1 VSTEVLLLILLFL
14 GLLGLPM
21 LPGCLEL
28 WRRRDSRPIEID
40 QEATVNPRE
49 PGLAFRRGLAS
60 LVEVADT
67 DLPVRAPID
76 RAGGQTYEV
85 HRELRLGPGAR
96 IPALLIALGAAEVGD
111 AATLGDLYVRGEARL
126 GAAIRLRA
134 LAVDGDVVLGQ
145 DSRVENWIDTE
156 ASARIGPRCDLGRS
170 ATAVKGLT
178 LGAGCTFRRLG
189 GLPVS
194 TEGPARPP
202 AGATLVEPGEPA
214 ERRIDDALLW
224 AGRRLTV
231 PSGLTVDRDLI
242 VHGEV
247 RVGAGNVV
255 RGSIKAYGGLHL
267 DEGVRVEG
275 NLICRRDIRIAGD
288 ATIRGN
294 VYAEGDVAVG
304 RGTRVGD
311 ATAFKTVYAAGRIE
325 LAPDVLVFGWIVAD
339 HAGMVVGP

>member
-1 VSTEVLLLILLFL
+1 MSVEVVLLVLLFL

-21 LPGCLEL
+21 VPGCLEL
-28 WRRRDSRPIEID
+28 WRRRDSRPMEID

-49 PGLAFRRGLAS
+49 PALAFRRGLAS
-60 LVEVADT
+60 LVEVAES
-67 DLPVRAPID
+67 DLPRRVPAD
-76 RAGGQTYEV
+76 RAGGQAYEV
-85 HRELRLGPGAR
+85 HQELRLAHGAR
-96 IPALLIALGAAEVGD
+96 PPLLLIALGAAEVGD
-111 AATLGDLYVRGEARL
+111 VATLGDLYVRGEARL
-126 GAAIRLRA
+126 GAGVRLRA
-134 LAVDGDVVLGQ
+134 LAVDGDVVLGR
-145 DSRVENWIDTE
+145 DSSVENWIDTE
-156 ASARIGPRCDLGRS
+156 ASAWIGPRCDLGHS

-178 LGAGCTFRRLG
+178 LGAGCTFRRLW
-189 GLPVS
+189 GLPVA
-194 TEGPARPP
+194 TEGPSRRPAARQP
-202 AGATLVEPGEPA
+202 ADPA
-214 ERRIDDALLW
+214 EQRIDDALLW
-224 AGRRLTV
+224 AGRRLSV
-231 PSGLTVDRDLI
+231 PSGLTLERDLV

-288 ATIRGN
+288 VTIRGN

-311 ATAFKTVYAAGRIE
+311 AAGFKTVYAGGRIE

-339 HAGMVVGP
+339 RTGKVVGP

>member
-1 VSTEVLLLILLFL
+1 MSVEVVLLVLLFL

-49 PGLAFRRGLAS
+49 PALAFRRGLAS
-60 LVEVADT
+60 LVEVT
-67 DLPVRAPID
+67 EPDLPLRGPSDPAGTRA
-76 RAGGQTYEV
+76 YEV
-85 HRELRLGPGAR
+85 HRELRVEPGAR
-96 IPALLIALGAAEVGD
+96 PPRLLIALGAAEVGD

-134 LAVDGDVVLGQ
+134 LAVDGDVVLGR
-145 DSRVENWIDTE
+145 DSTVENWIDSE
-156 ASARIGPRCDLGRS
+156 ASAWIGPRCNLGHS

-178 LGAGCTFRRLG
+178 LGAGCTFRRLW
-189 GLPVS
+189 GLPVA

-202 AGATLVEPGEPA
+202 AGPLPGEPA
-214 ERRIDDALLW
+214 EQCIDDALLW

-231 PSGLTVDRDLI
+231 PSGLTLERDL
-242 VHGEV
+242 VVQGEV

-267 DEGVRVEG
+267 GEGVRVEG

-311 ATAFKTVYAAGRIE
+311 AAGFKTVYAAGRIE

-339 HAGMVVGP
+339 RAGMVVGP